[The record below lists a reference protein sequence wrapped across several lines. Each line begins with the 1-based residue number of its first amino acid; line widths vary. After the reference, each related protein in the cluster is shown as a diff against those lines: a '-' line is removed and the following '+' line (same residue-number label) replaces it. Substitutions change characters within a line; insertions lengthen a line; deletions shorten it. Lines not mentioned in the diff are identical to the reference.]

1 MSKVAELNVDIRKEI
16 SKRENRRLINNGYA
30 IGIITRKGDTS
41 VPIAVRKDELRRVI
55 RKHGRNAILKLHASD
70 SSSYDVMI
78 KKIEYSPL
86 KYDYYHIDFQK
97 VSLNEEIK
105 VDVAIRF
112 TGKEFLESKRLVL
125 NRVMDEIPLIG
136 LPQNIPEF
144 IEVDVSNREDGD
156 VIYVK
161 DLVLGEGLKTDADED
176 QQVASITVAK
186 IVETETEESGEEVVV
201 SEVELKAGTDK

>member
-186 IVETETEESGEEVVV
+186 IVETETEESGEEIVV

>member
-201 SEVELKAGTDK
+201 SEVELKTGTDK

>member
-186 IVETETEESGEEVVV
+186 IVENETEESGEEVVV